1 MDSANPEAPATPIGA
16 AFGMRIYRFRTLI
29 RRHWWILAIT
39 IGFGLAWEAYV
50 AFKKPQLFESVSRLN
65 IREELIAEFK
75 VGWSDSTGNFFG
87 TSTEQMKSPL
97 VLGRA
102 YEKVRLMAPQYTGTV
117 DISASITPKT
127 NLFVVTGT
135 GRDAEFVRIYV
146 DATIQEFI
154 NLRAEGRNSTGTEVK
169 DKLQDQINTTKT
181 ELEAQKRKLQTFT
194 ELNNMEFWMEQG
206 KSSAMYLSGLK
217 NKQAQLQNELQR
229 IENLTPDQLLTT
241 PPNSTTNSPPRAAT
255 NQGGVSSGAMVA
267 DQTTSFNNELYNLYL
282 RKDQELQQRQA
293 DLGMWNTVW
302 KPKHPKLQKIQD
314 DIRSLKLAIET
325 IKSQNREATAARAVT
340 IKAELQSLE
349 ASIETWDKK
358 VKEAS
363 RKDAEYQTLQADVA
377 RTQSQ
382 LEKFLGS
389 IANATYAG
397 STSPEP
403 WVIMQKATPATEVP
417 RGTLK
422 HILMGLIGGGIVGM
436 VILLMLDRADD
447 RLSSATE
454 LLEHF
459 SEPVLGQIPNVAES
473 RVETGLPL
481 LQPEDERYTYAEAFR
496 SLRSSLIFMPNQTE
510 LKTVIVTSAI
520 PNEGKS
526 TIASN
531 LAVTMA
537 AAGARVLLVD
547 ADLRRGDIAQLFG
560 MEVRI
565 GLTDILRGTVDW
577 KEAVKTTQYPTL
589 SIIARGPV
597 TNQSGELLLRPLLVS
612 LLDEFK
618 DTYDLTIF
626 NTAPILATDDTSTL
640 APNFDG
646 ALMVMRAQ
654 FTPAR
659 LTKNAINALYQRQ
672 VNVLGLILNCL
683 DTEMPDYH
691 YYRYSKYYAA

>member
-1 MDSANPEAPATPIGA
+1 
-16 AFGMRIYRFRTLI
+16 MRVYKFRTLL
-29 RRHWWILAIT
+29 RRHWWILAIC
-39 IGFGLAWEAYV
+39 IGLGVTYQAYV
-50 AFKKPQLFESVSRLN
+50 AFKKPQLFESTSRLN
-65 IREELIAEFK
+65 IREELIADFK
-75 VGWSDSTGNFFG
+75 VGWSDGTGNFFG
-87 TSTEQMKSPL
+87 TSQEQMKNPL
-97 VLGRA
+97 ILGRA
-102 YEKVRLMAPQYTGTV
+102 YEKVRLMAPQFTGTV
-117 DISASITPKT
+117 DINGSITPKT
-127 NLFVVTGT
+127 NLFVITAM
-135 GRDAEFVRIYV
+135 GRDPEFVRMYL
-146 DATIQEFI
+146 DAAIQEFL
-154 NLRAEGRNSTGTEVK
+154 NLRAEGRNDTGTQVK
-169 DKLQDQINTTKT
+169 DKLQDQINITSA
-181 ELEAQKRKLQTFT
+181 ELDEQKKKLQAFT
-194 ELNNMEFWMEQG
+194 ELNNMEFWAEQG
-206 KSSAMYLSGLK
+206 KSSALELSAYK

-229 IENLTPDQLLTT
+229 IKNLTPDQLLTT
-241 PPNSTTNSPPRAAT
+241 QQSSTPRAPAA
-255 NQGGVSSGAMVA
+255 QAAPSGSGMLT
-267 DQTTSFNNELYNLYL
+267 DQTSSFNSELYNQYL
-282 RKDQELQQRQA
+282 RKDQELIQRQA
-293 DLGMWNTVW
+293 DLATWSVVW

-325 IKSQNREATAARAVT
+325 IKSQNREATAARVLT

-349 ASIETWDKK
+349 GTIETWDKK
-358 VKEAS
+358 VREAS
-363 RKDAEYQTLQADVA
+363 RKDAEYQTLVTDVT
-377 RTQSQ
+377 RTGSQ
-382 LEKFLGS
+382 LEKLRSSVYSAGMV
-389 IANATYAG
+389 G

-403 WVIMQKATPATEVP
+403 WVVMQKATPAGEVP

-447 RLSSATE
+447 RLASATE
-454 LLEHF
+454 LLAHF
-459 SEPVLGQIPNVAES
+459 SEPILGQIPNVADTRNDS
-473 RVETGLPL
+473 GLPL
-481 LQPEDERYTYAEAFR
+481 LQTEDERYTYAEAFR

-560 MEVRI
+560 MDVRI

-618 DTYDLTIF
+618 ETYDLTIF

>member
-1 MDSANPEAPATPIGA
+1 
-16 AFGMRIYRFRTLI
+16 
-29 RRHWWILAIT
+29 
-39 IGFGLAWEAYV
+39 
-50 AFKKPQLFESVSRLN
+50 
-65 IREELIAEFK
+65 
-75 VGWSDSTGNFFG
+75 
-87 TSTEQMKSPL
+87 
-97 VLGRA
+97 
-102 YEKVRLMAPQYTGTV
+102 MAPQFTGTV
-117 DISASITPKT
+117 DISANITPKT
-127 NLFVVTGT
+127 NLFVITAT
-135 GRDAEFVRIYV
+135 GRDPEFVRIYL
-146 DATIQEFI
+146 DAAIQEFI

-169 DKLQDQINTTKT
+169 DKLQDQINTTKA
-181 ELEAQKRKLQTFT
+181 ELEEQKRKLQNFT
-194 ELNNMEFWMEQG
+194 ESNNMEFWMEQG

-241 PPNSTTNSPPRAAT
+241 PPNSSSAKSAVNQSSAA
-255 NQGGVSSGAMVA
+255 GGAMLA
-267 DQTTSFNNELYNLYL
+267 DQTTSFNNELYNQYL

-293 DLGMWNTVW
+293 DLGIWSTVW

-314 DIRSLKLAIET
+314 DIRNLKLAIET

-340 IKAELQSLE
+340 IKAELQTLE
-349 ASIETWDKK
+349 GSIETWDKK
-358 VKEAS
+358 VREAS
-363 RKDAEYQTLQADVA
+363 RKDAEYQTLQTDVA

-382 LEKFLGS
+382 LEKLLGS

-417 RGTLK
+417 RGTMK

-436 VILLMLDRADD
+436 IILLLLDRADD
-447 RLSSATE
+447 RLASATE

-459 SEPVLGQIPNVAES
+459 SEPILGQIPNVAES
-473 RVETGLPL
+473 RNDAGLPL
-481 LQPEDERYTYAEAFR
+481 LQVEDERYTYAEAFR

-531 LAVTMA
+531 LAITMA

-560 MEVRI
+560 MEIRI

-577 KEAVKTTQYPTL
+577 KEAVKATQHPTL

-597 TNQSGELLLRPLLVS
+597 TNQSGELLLRPQLVS

-618 DTYDLTIF
+618 ETYDLTIF

>member
-1 MDSANPEAPATPIGA
+1 MDSANSEAPATPIGA
-16 AFGMRIYRFRTLI
+16 VFGMRVYRFRTLL

-39 IGFGLAWEAYV
+39 IGFGLAYESYV
-50 AFKKPQLFESVSRLN
+50 AFKKPQLFESISRLN

-75 VGWSDSTGNFFG
+75 VGWSDGTGNFFP
-87 TSTEQMKSPL
+87 TSTERMKSPL
-97 VLGRA
+97 VLDRA
-102 YEKVRLMAPQYTGTV
+102 YEKVRLMAPQFTGTV
-117 DISASITPKT
+117 DINANITPKT
-127 NLFVVTGT
+127 NLLVVTGT
-135 GRDAEFVRIYV
+135 GRDPEFARIYL
-146 DATIQEFI
+146 DAVIQEFL
-154 NLRAEGRNSTGTEVK
+154 NSRAEERSGTGTEVK
-169 DKLQDQINTTKT
+169 DKLQDQIKTTKA
-181 ELEAQKRKLQTFT
+181 ELEEKKQKLQSFT
-194 ELNNMEFWMEQG
+194 ELNNMEFWVEQG
-206 KSSAMYLSGLK
+206 KSSALFLSGLK

-241 PPNSTTNSPPRAAT
+241 PTNGAPRASV
-255 NQGGVSSGAMVA
+255 NQGGASSGAMLA
-267 DQTTSFNNELYNLYL
+267 DQATSFNSDLYNQYL
-282 RKDQELQQRQA
+282 RKDQELKQREA
-293 DLGMWNTVW
+293 DVATWSVVW

-314 DIRSLKLAIET
+314 DIKSLKLGIET
-325 IKSQNREATAARAVT
+325 IKAQNREATAARAVT
-340 IKAELQSLE
+340 VKAELRSLE
-349 ASIETWDKK
+349 TSIETWDKT
-358 VKEAS
+358 VREAS
-363 RKDAEYQTLQADVA
+363 RKDAEYQTLQTDVA

-382 LEKFLGS
+382 LEKLFGS
-389 IANATYAG
+389 IANASYAP
-397 STSPEP
+397 SLSPEP
-403 WVIMQKATPATEVP
+403 WVIMQKATPAREVP

-422 HILMGLIGGGIVGM
+422 HILMGLLGGGMVGM
-436 VILLMLDRADD
+436 VILLLLDRADD
-447 RLSSATE
+447 RLASATE

-459 SEPVLGQIPNVAES
+459 SEPILGQIPNVEES
-473 RVETGLPL
+473 RNATGLPL
-481 LQPEDERYTYAEAFR
+481 LQVEDDRYTYAEAFR
-496 SLRSSLIFMPNQTE
+496 SLRSSLIFMPNQSE

-547 ADLRRGDIAQLFG
+547 ADLRRGDIAPLFG
-560 MEVRI
+560 MEVRV
-565 GLTDILRGTVDW
+565 GLSDILRGSVHW
-577 KEAVKTTQYPTL
+577 KEAVKTTKYPTL

-612 LLDEFK
+612 LLEEFK
-618 DTYDLTIF
+618 ENYDLTIF

-691 YYRYSKYYAA
+691 YYQYSKYYAA

>member
-16 AFGMRIYRFRTLI
+16 AFGMRIYRFRTLLK
-29 RRHWWILAIT
+29 RHWWILAIT
-39 IGFGLAWEAYV
+39 IGFGLAYQSYV

-75 VGWSDSTGNFFG
+75 VGWADSTGNFFG
-87 TSTEQMKSPL
+87 TSTEQMRSPL
-97 VLGRA
+97 VQGRA
-102 YEKVRLMAPQYTGTV
+102 YEKVRMIAPQFTGTV
-117 DISASITPKT
+117 DINANITPKT
-127 NLFVVTGT
+127 NLFVITAT
-135 GRDAEFVRIYV
+135 GRDPEFVRIYL
-146 DATIQEFI
+146 DAAIGEFI

-169 DKLQDQINTTKT
+169 DKLQDQIKTTT
-181 ELEAQKRKLQTFT
+181 AELEEQKLKLQTFT

-206 KSSAMYLSGLK
+206 KSSALFLSGLK

-241 PPNSTTNSPPRAAT
+241 PQSSPARPSAAPV
-255 NQGGVSSGAMVA
+255 GGAGDAMVA
-267 DQTTSFNNELYNLYL
+267 DQSTSFNSELYNLYL
-282 RKDQELQQRQA
+282 RKDQELKQRQA
-293 DLGMWNTVW
+293 DLGTWSAVW

-325 IKSQNREATAARAVT
+325 IKSQNKEATAARAVT

-349 ASIETWDKK
+349 SSIETWDKK
-358 VKEAS
+358 VREAS
-363 RKDAEYQTLQADVA
+363 RKDAEYQTLQTDVA
-377 RTQSQ
+377 RTGSQ
-382 LEKFLGS
+382 LEKLKVS
-389 IANATYAG
+389 LANAG
-397 STSPEP
+397 MVSSTSPEP
-403 WVIMQKATPATEVP
+403 WVVMQKATPAHEVP
-417 RGTLK
+417 RGTTK

-436 VILLMLDRADD
+436 IILLLLDRADD
-447 RLSSATE
+447 RLASATE

-459 SEPVLGQIPNVAES
+459 SEPILGQVPNVS
-473 RVETGLPL
+473 ETRNDSGLPL

-496 SLRSSLIFMPNQTE
+496 SLRSSLIFMPNQSE
-510 LKTVIVTSAI
+510 LKTVLVTSAI

-560 MEVRI
+560 MEARV
-565 GLTDILRGTVDW
+565 GLSDILRGSVDW
-577 KEAVKTTQYPTL
+577 KETVKTTQYPTL

-612 LLDEFK
+612 LLEEFK
-618 DTYDLTIF
+618 ENYDLTIF